1 VRTAIAVL
9 HAVAQ
14 TIQQAASP
22 GGQPGGPG
30 GPRGPGGPPPAF
42 EAVPAFFEL
51 LRFVGSFLA
60 IGAVGFRFGIVRQI
74 RGMSDEAKAML
85 RADNAAMLGIAGI
98 ILIALSA
105 LGGPYVDSI
114 TNHKTLAESLSRNMP
129 QFEFKMTMLALA
141 LIGFVLVRAASSAG
155 WMLAAI
161 GILLVVLQPVY
172 TGRFSNKVN
181 AVHISAASTW
191 LGTLLVLMLIGIRGV
206 TRSNTAGTKR
216 AQLVA
221 DLVNSFSPLALV
233 ASAIVAITGA
243 TTAWLHLKRI
253 SSLWTTSYGMALDV
267 KLILV
272 LFVVVLG
279 AWNWRR
285 VRPSLGVEGSEET
298 IRRSARMELTFAGLV
313 LIATSVL
320 VSLPSPR

>member
-1 VRTAIAVL
+1 MKTAIAVVQ
-9 HAVAQ
+9 AVSQ
-14 TIQQAASP
+14 TIQQTASP
-22 GGQPGGPG
+22 GGPTGGPG
-30 GPRGPGGPPPAF
+30 GHGGPPPAF
-42 EAVPAFFEL
+42 EIVPAFFEL
-51 LRFVGSFLA
+51 LRFFGSFLA

-74 RGMSDEAKAML
+74 RGMSDEAKAIL
-85 RADNAAMLGIAGI
+85 RADNAAMLGIAGV
-98 ILIALSA
+98 ILIVLSA
-105 LGGPYVDSI
+105 VGGPYIDSI

-141 LIGFVLVRAASSAG
+141 LIGFVLVRAAPSAG

-161 GILLVVLQPVY
+161 GILLAVLQPVY

-191 LGTLLVLMLIGIRGV
+191 LGTLFVLMLIGIRGV
-206 TRSNTAGTKR
+206 TRSNAAGTQR
-216 AQLVA
+216 AELVA

-233 ASAIVAITGA
+233 ASAIVAITGV

-253 SSLWTTSYGMALDV
+253 PSLWTTSYGMALDV

-272 LFVVVLG
+272 LIVVTLG

-285 VRPSLGVEGSEET
+285 VRPSLGVEGSEQT
-298 IRRSARMELTFAGLV
+298 IRRSARMELTFAALV

-320 VSLPSPR
+320 VSLPSPK

>member
-9 HAVAQ
+9 QAVAQ
-14 TIQQAASP
+14 TIQQTASP
-22 GGQPGGPG
+22 GGPPGGPG
-30 GPRGPGGPPPAF
+30 ASSGPGGPPPAF
-42 EAVPAFFEL
+42 EIVPAFFEL

-74 RGMSDEAKAML
+74 RGMSDEAKAIL

-114 TNHKTLAESLSRNMP
+114 TNHKTLAETLSKNMP
-129 QFEFKMTMLALA
+129 QFEFKITMLALA
-141 LIGFVLVRAASSAG
+141 LVGFLLIRVASSAG
-155 WMLAAI
+155 WMFAAI
-161 GILLVVLQPVY
+161 GILLAVLQPVY

-191 LGTLLVLMLIGIRGV
+191 LGTLLVLVLIGIRGV
-206 TRSNTAGTKR
+206 TRSSTSGTQR
-216 AQLVA
+216 AELVA

-233 ASAIVAITGA
+233 ASAIVAITGV

-272 LFVVVLG
+272 LIVVTLG

-285 VRPSLGVEGSEET
+285 VRPSLGAEGSEQT
-298 IRRSARMELTFAGLV
+298 IHRSGRLELTFAALV